1 MFTIARQ
8 NFTDAD
14 GVLHKNDIYPVTYMG
29 SDGKPH
35 ISLAAVADLDAYEQI
50 LAAVVL
56 TVRGELQLDTERG
69 IPYFDTV
76 FASNRL
82 IDQWALAVRRAV
94 LEKPFVE
101 SIDDFTYNFNHAT
114 NTLEYELDVTTDL
127 GSLTVSA

>member
-1 MFTIARQ
+1 MFTIARK
-8 NFTDAD
+8 NFTDSK
-14 GVLHKNDIYPVTYMG
+14 GVLHKNDIYAVPYIG
-29 SDGKPH
+29 ADGKTH
-35 ISLAAVADLDAYEQI
+35 HSLAAVADLEAYEQI

-76 FASNRL
+76 FASSRL

-94 LEKPFVE
+94 LAKPFVE
-101 SIDDFTYNFNHAT
+101 SIDSFTYNFNHAA

-127 GSLTVSA
+127 GGLIVTA